1 MNNASK
7 HWTDGQTKTQ
17 TEIYTHRERETR
29 QLQGQTDW
37 DIHAQRERDETI
49 TGTDSKTDG
58 SDWLRRIPCS
68 WAVLQVYQALVHA
81 QGLYISHM
89 DHTQTHSTHHRPH
102 TLSTTSYPC
111 NQLFLSKCFFSV
123 MSLLHLVSTCT
134 VHQAALSTFVVTES
148 THCVL
153 L

>member
-1 MNNASK
+1 MSQNRQ
-7 HWTDGQTKTQ
+7 TDCRHETYKRWITHPSTGLTDKQKDRQ
-17 TEIYTHRERETR
+17 TEIYTH
-29 QLQGQTDW
+29 
-37 DIHAQRERDETI
+37 RERDETI